1 MMKKAIKKVTA
12 VALSLAMLGAV
23 GAAAAACSKEDDNTL
38 VYWCFDSAMKDQVE
52 EFYPSEEELGYK
64 VEVEVIELSP
74 AYGYKPAGRRRFRSG
89 RVQEIYGRRPDGE
102 PR

>member
-1 MMKKAIKKVTA
+1 MMKRAIRKVLA
-12 VALSLAMLGAV
+12 GAMALAMLGAV
-23 GAAAAACSKEDDNTL
+23 GAAAAACNKEDDNTL

-64 VEVEVIELSP
+64 VEVEVIELS
-74 AYGYKPAGRRRFRSG
+74 AYGYKPAGRRRFGSG